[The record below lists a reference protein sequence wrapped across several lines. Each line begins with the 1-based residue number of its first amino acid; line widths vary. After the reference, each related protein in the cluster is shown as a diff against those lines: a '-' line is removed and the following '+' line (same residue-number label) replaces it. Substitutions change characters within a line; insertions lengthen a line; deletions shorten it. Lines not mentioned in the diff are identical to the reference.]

1 MSEHTQTPSS
11 EPSAGSQSLLGET
24 LRQAREAKGL
34 AIGEVA
40 ERLKLTA
47 KQVEALELG
56 RYEELPEPVFV
67 RGFVRTYA
75 RFLNLVEADVLAQ
88 LDTALPM
95 ARPAVSAGAERPE
108 RVSQPYHQ
116 QTGKKPFPKTLLFAL
131 LAVALGGGIYAWQSK
146 SGQQRQQ
153 QDNQAS
159 AVVGQVLEPNLP
171 ASNVTVVPMGS
182 TTPSASGASA
192 VVAASTASA
201 PATASAVAATPGE
214 LVINIRYRS
223 KLVVTDGSGKELQ
236 NSIVGAGSEHKFNGQ
251 PPYNVRIGY
260 ASGSTVLY
268 QGQPVDLSG
277 SLVEGKTAALTVP
290 KP

>member
-1 MSEHTQTPSS
+1 MSEHTPIPTPDQ
-11 EPSAGSQSLLGET
+11 PVGSQSQLGET

-47 KQVEALELG
+47 RQVEALEAG

-88 LDTALPM
+88 LDAALPV
-95 ARPAVSAGAERPE
+95 ARPMASPNSERPE
-108 RVSQPYHQ
+108 RVSKPYHQ
-116 QTGKKPFPKTLLFAL
+116 QAVKKPFPKTLLFAL
-131 LAVALGGGIYAWQSK
+131 LAVALGGSIYAWQNK

-153 QDNQAS
+153 QDHQAS

-182 TTPSASGASA
+182 TTATSGTATA
-192 VVAASTASA
+192 TGNAASA
-201 PATASAVAATPGE
+201 PAAASAVAATPGE
-214 LVINIRYRS
+214 LVINVRYRS

-268 QGQPVDLSG
+268 QGQPVDLAG

-290 KP
+290 KL